1 MGLGNENE
9 LCTMT
14 RNSSGAA
21 RATKDT
27 VNAATASSPKEK
39 IRFFI
44 AFAFQCASG
53 AQ

>member
-9 LCTMT
+9 LCTMM

-21 RATKDT
+21 RAAKDT

-44 AFAFQCASG
+44 ALPFNAPVG